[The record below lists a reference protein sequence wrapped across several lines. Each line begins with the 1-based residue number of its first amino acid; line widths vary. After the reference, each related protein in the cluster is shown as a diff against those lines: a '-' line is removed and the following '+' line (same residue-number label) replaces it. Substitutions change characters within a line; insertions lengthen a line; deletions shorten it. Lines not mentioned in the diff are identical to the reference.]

1 MSWCGWTP
9 SRQREKEE
17 GYVSKE
23 SGKTDGKLQAP
34 VNLFPCILTANEP
47 LPELVLGTLPGAW
60 GMMGSC

>member
-1 MSWCGWTP
+1 MSWCGWAP

-47 LPELVLGTLPGAW
+47 LPELV
-60 GMMGSC
+60 